1 MCRLWHIQGCLQMI
15 ELVRTWTTRP
25 PGVLDDRTRV
35 KEGAVWRCTVCGI
48 FFQSLAQANKHIE
61 EKDETKPA

>member
-1 MCRLWHIQGCLQMI
+1 MI

-35 KEGAVWRCTVCGI
+35 KEGTVWRCTVCDVY
-48 FFQSLAQANKHIE
+48 FQSLAQANKHIE
-61 EKDETKPA
+61 DKDETKPT